1 VLAYNLAWG
10 KPLTPDKLNFI
21 SRNTMNWVRIL
32 CIITLAASSLAS
44 VFTPAAAQS
53 PDDAEVKLVE

>member
-1 VLAYNLAWG
+1 
-10 KPLTPDKLNFI
+10 
-21 SRNTMNWVRIL
+21 MNWVRIL